1 MRKRTTLRG
10 FLTERRGLTA
20 AFLLSTLALA
30 IVAPYKSYIMQWLI
44 DAGSRRAAVRSLLV
58 GIGVILA
65 SHLLEYVSRDTFTRM
80 ACRGIERARGALAE
94 GQLRRPLS
102 RHLSATQGER
112 LSLFTSD
119 MRQIYD
125 DYYMNLFNLIFWGF
139 MGLASVGML
148 ARINPLLM
156 AASLLLGLLPL
167 LIPGYMAKRMKR
179 TRGAYSENLA
189 RYTGIVGELLRGF
202 ETLTAFGASGYFRRA
217 QGDAAQ
223 DNEVAELAMRRELS
237 LSQVLVSLLSWAPS
251 VVILAVGV
259 LLVFDEKISIGQL
272 VTANSLSTFILSP
285 MRLCSS
291 AYAGLKSVAVVR
303 ERVENE
309 MNEPEMPDGSE
320 ALSEIRTISFEHV
333 GFRYPGAEAPVLS
346 DVSFSVRRGERVA
359 IVGASGG
366 GKSTVIRLLFRYF
379 DEYDGRILINGAPV
393 SSVKRAD
400 FYRQVAMIPQTPFV
414 FPDTLFQNVC
424 LYGDYSE
431 AEVEKALREAG
442 LGELLASLPD
452 GLQTSLTGDGRGLSG
467 GQGQRLAV
475 ARAMVRGCG
484 LLLVDEATSSLD
496 AVTTARVM
504 EGLLRLPCTELVVT
518 HDIFG
523 DYMRKFDRVIVLE
536 NGRVAEEG
544 TFDALLSRGGS
555 FAAMYQNRARNDC
568 DQARDVVS

>member
-1 MRKRTTLRG
+1 MRRRTTLRG
-10 FLTERRGLTA
+10 FLTEKRGLTA

-94 GQLRRPLS
+94 GQLRKPLS
-102 RHLSATQGER
+102 RHLSAAQGEA

-217 QGDAAQ
+217 QRDAAQ
-223 DNEVAELAMRRELS
+223 DNETAELAMRRELS

-320 ALSEIRTISFEHV
+320 VLSEIRTISFEHV

-346 DVSFSVRRGERVA
+346 DVSFSVRRGEKVA

-414 FPDTLFQNVC
+414 FPDTLYQNVS

-504 EGLLRLPCTELVVT
+504 EGLLKLPCAELVVT

-544 TFDALLSRGGS
+544 TFDGLLSRGGS
-555 FAAMYQNRARNDC
+555 FAAMYQNRAQNDC
-568 DQARDVVS
+568 DQAQDVVS

>member
-1 MRKRTTLRG
+1 
-10 FLTERRGLTA
+10 
-20 AFLLSTLALA
+20 
-30 IVAPYKSYIMQWLI
+30 
-44 DAGSRRAAVRSLLV
+44 
-58 GIGVILA
+58 
-65 SHLLEYVSRDTFTRM
+65 
-80 ACRGIERARGALAE
+80 
-94 GQLRRPLS
+94 
-102 RHLSATQGER
+102 
-112 LSLFTSD
+112 
-119 MRQIYD
+119 
-125 DYYMNLFNLIFWGF
+125 
-139 MGLASVGML
+139 
-148 ARINPLLM
+148 
-156 AASLLLGLLPL
+156 
-167 LIPGYMAKRMKR
+167 
-179 TRGAYSENLA
+179 
-189 RYTGIVGELLRGF
+189 
-202 ETLTAFGASGYFRRA
+202 
-217 QGDAAQ
+217 
-223 DNEVAELAMRRELS
+223 MRRELS

-393 SSVKRAD
+393 SSLKRAD

-414 FPDTLFQNVC
+414 FPDTLYQNVC

>member
-1 MRKRTTLRG
+1 MKKRMTLRG
-10 FLTERRGLTA
+10 FLTEKRGLTV
-20 AFLLSTLALA
+20 AFLTSTLALA

-44 DAGSRRAAVRSLLV
+44 DAGSRRAAVRSLLM

-65 SHLLEYVSRDTFTRM
+65 SHLLELVSRDAFTRM
-80 ACRGIERARGALAE
+80 ACRGIERARGVLAE
-94 GQLRRPLS
+94 GQLQKPLS
-102 RHLSATQGER
+102 RHLTAVQGET
-112 LSLFTSD
+112 LSLFTGD

-167 LIPGYMAKRMKR
+167 LIPSYMTKRMKR

-189 RYTGIVGELLRGF
+189 KYTGIVGELLRGF
-202 ETLTAFGASGYFRRA
+202 ETLTAFGASGYFRRS
-217 QGDAAQ
+217 QRDAAH
-223 DNEVAELAMRRELS
+223 DNMEAERAMRRELS

-303 ERVENE
+303 ERVEKE
-309 MNEPEMPDGSE
+309 MNEPELPDGSE
-320 ALSEIRTISFEHV
+320 ALSEIQTLSFENV
-333 GFRYPGAEAPVLS
+333 GFCYPGADVPVLS
-346 DVSFSVRRGERVA
+346 DMSFSVRRGEKVA

-366 GKSTVIRLLFRYF
+366 GKSTAIRLLFRYF
-379 DEYDGRILINGAPV
+379 DDYAGRVLINETPI
-393 SSVKRAD
+393 SRLKRAD
-400 FYRQVAMIPQTPFV
+400 FYRQVAMVPQTPFV
-414 FPDTLFQNVC
+414 FSDTLYQNVC
-424 LYGDYSE
+424 LYGAYSE
-431 AEVEKALREAG
+431 AEVEAALCAAG
-442 LGELLASLPD
+442 LGELIASLPD
-452 GLQTSLTGDGRGLSG
+452 GLQTRLNGDGRGLSG

-475 ARAMVRGCG
+475 ARAIVRGCG

-496 AVTTARVM
+496 AVTTSRVM
-504 EGLLRLPCTELVVT
+504 ESLLALSCTELVVT

-523 DYMRKFDRVIVLE
+523 DYMRKFDRVVVLE
-536 NGRVAEEG
+536 NGCVVEEG

-555 FAAMYQNRARNDC
+555 FAAMYQNRVRNDC
-568 DQARDVVS
+568 GRGQNVVS